1 MKKEYGDIIS
11 PEKQIFTK
19 QKGRVPF
26 VTNKIKLRKIIMS
39 KVIGIDLGT
48 TNSCVAVYEGGEAK
62 IIPNKEGK
70 NTTPSVVAFTDKGEV
85 LVGDPAK
92 RQAITNPNKTI
103 SSIKRIMGLMMSEE
117 NAKAAHDKVT
127 YNIVNKDGMAAVDVD
142 GKVYTPQEIS
152 AKILSKLKE
161 DAEAYLG
168 STVTDA
174 VITVPAYF
182 NDAQRKATKD
192 AGTIAGLNVLRII
205 NEPTASALAYGLE
218 SKSDENVLVYDLGG
232 GTFDVTVLEISDGT
246 FEVLSTDGNA
256 FLGGDDF
263 DNKIVDYLNSEFKN
277 THGIDLKNDKMA
289 LQRLKD
295 AAENAKKE
303 LSSSTET
310 EINLPFI
317 TMTQAGPQHLVI
329 KLTRAKFEGMIE
341 NLIKET
347 IDHIKTAMK
356 ESGLDNNAIK
366 EIIMVGGSIRVPLAQ
381 KMVSE
386 YFGGKQL
393 NKSVNPDEVVAAGA
407 AIQGGVLRGDV
418 KDVLLLDVTP
428 LSLGIETLGGV
439 ATKIIEKGTTIPVKK
454 SQIFSTAEDN
464 QPAVSISVVQGE
476 REFARDNKS
485 LGLFE
490 LGDIPA
496 APRGVPQIEVTF
508 DIDANGILTVS
519 STDKGTGKSQSI
531 TISGS
536 SGLSEEEI
544 NKMIQDAEA
553 HKAEDTKRKELVE
566 TKNQADALIAQT
578 EKALS
583 ENSDKIDAEEKV
595 KIEAAITDLKDTL
608 KDTDATKEQIDAKVK
623 TLTEASHKM
632 AEAMYKKD
640 GDQTTGAADS
650 SKKKAD
656 DDVIDAEIE

>member
-1 MKKEYGDIIS
+1 
-11 PEKQIFTK
+11 
-19 QKGRVPF
+19 
-26 VTNKIKLRKIIMS
+26 MS

-48 TNSCVAVYEGGEAK
+48 TNSCVAVYEGGKAK

-92 RQAITNPNKTI
+92 RQAITNPHKTI

-117 NAKAAHDKVT
+117 KAKEAHDKVT
-127 YNIVNKDGMAAVDVD
+127 YKIVDKNGMAAVDVA
-142 GKVYTPQEIS
+142 GTIYTPQEIS
-152 AKILSKLKE
+152 AKILTKLKE

-168 STVTDA
+168 ATVTDA

-182 NDAQRKATKD
+182 NDAQRKATQE
-192 AGTIAGLNVLRII
+192 AGAIAGLNVLRII
-205 NEPTASALAYGLE
+205 NEPTASALAYGLD
-218 SKSDENVLVYDLGG
+218 SKAEETVLVYDLGG
-232 GTFDVTVLEISDGT
+232 GTFDVTTLEISDGT

-263 DNKIVDYLNSEFKN
+263 DNKIVDFLAAEFKN
-277 THGIDLKNDKMA
+277 NHGIDLKNDKMA

-317 TMTQAGPQHLVI
+317 TMTEAGPQHLVV
-329 KLTRAKFEGMIE
+329 KLTRAKFEAMIE
-341 NLIKET
+341 DLIKET
-347 IDHIKTAMK
+347 IDHIKVAMK
-356 ESGLDNNAIK
+356 DANLDKGDIK
-366 EIIMVGGSIRVPLAQ
+366 EIIMVGGSIRVPKAQ
-381 KMVSE
+381 EMVSA
-386 YFGGKQL
+386 YFDGKEL

-439 ATKIIEKGTTIPVKK
+439 MTKIIEKGTTIPVKK
-454 SQIFSTAEDN
+454 SQVFSTAEDN
-464 QPAVSISVVQGE
+464 QPAVSISVGQGE

-490 LGDIPA
+490 LTGIPS

-519 STDKGTGKSQSI
+519 AKDKGTGKSQEIKI
-531 TISGS
+531 TGS

-544 NKMIQDAEA
+544 EKMIQDAEKN
-553 HKAEDTKRKELVE
+553 KAEDQKRKERVE
-566 TKNQADALIAQT
+566 LRNQADALIAQT
-578 EKALS
+578 EKSLS
-583 ENSDKIDAEEKV
+583 EMGEKIEAEEKTKIETAISELKEILKDESASKEQIEEKV
-595 KIEAAITDLKDTL
+595 KA
-608 KDTDATKEQIDAKVK
+608 
-623 TLTEASHKM
+623 LTEASHKM
-632 AEAMYKKD
+632 AEQMYAKEQ
-640 GDQTTGAADS
+640 GEETP
-650 SKKKAD
+650 SKAKKAD

>member
-1 MKKEYGDIIS
+1 
-11 PEKQIFTK
+11 
-19 QKGRVPF
+19 
-26 VTNKIKLRKIIMS
+26 
-39 KVIGIDLGT
+39 
-48 TNSCVAVYEGGEAK
+48 
-62 IIPNKEGK
+62 
-70 NTTPSVVAFTDKGEV
+70 V

-92 RQAITNPNKTI
+92 RQAITNPEKTI
-103 SSIKRIMGLMMSEE
+103 SSIKRIMGLMMNEE
-117 NAKAAHDKVT
+117 NAKQAHDKVT
-127 YNIVNKDGMAAVDVD
+127 YNIVDKDGAACVDVA

-152 AKILSKLKE
+152 AKILTKLKE
-161 DAEAYLG
+161 DAEAYIG

-218 SKSDENVLVYDLGG
+218 SKSEENVLVYDLGG

-263 DNKIVDYLNSEFKN
+263 DNKIVDFLNDEFKS
-277 THGIDLKNDKMA
+277 THGIELKNDKMA

-295 AAENAKKE
+295 SAEAAKKE
-303 LSSSTET
+303 LSSATET

-317 TMTQAGPQHLVI
+317 TMTEAGPQHLVV
-329 KLTRAKFEGMIE
+329 KLTRAKFEGMIAS
-341 NLIKET
+341 LIDET
-347 IDHIKTAMK
+347 IDHIKTAMS
-356 ESGLDNNAIK
+356 ESDLDNNEIK
-366 EIIMVGGSIRVPLAQ
+366 EIIMVGGSTRVPMAQ
-381 KMVSE
+381 EAVSK
-386 YFGGKQL
+386 YFGGKDL
-393 NKSVNPDEVVAAGA
+393 NKGVNPDEVVAAGA

-439 ATKIIEKGTTIPVKK
+439 MTKIIEKGTTIPVKK
-454 SQIFSTAEDN
+454 SQVFSTAEDN
-464 QPAVSISVVQGE
+464 QPAVSISVGQGE
-476 REFARDNKS
+476 REFMKDNKS

-544 NKMIQDAEA
+544 ERMVQDAEA
-553 HKAEDTKRKELVE
+553 HKAEDEERKALVDL
-566 TKNQADALIAQT
+566 KNQADALIVQT
-578 EKALS
+578 EKSMTEMGDSL
-583 ENSDKIDAEEKV
+583 EAEEKA
-595 KIEAAITDLKDTL
+595 KIEAAIVELKDVL
-608 KDTDATKEQIDAKVK
+608 KDEASTKEQIEEKVK
-623 TLTEASHKM
+623 TLTEAAHKM
-632 AEAMYKKD
+632 AEEMYKKEQD
-640 GDQTTGAADS
+640 PEKAQADA
-650 SKKKAD
+650 KKKKED
-656 DDVIDAEIE
+656 EDVIDAEIE